1 MNVLIYIVNPSRYAA
16 ARVGRFVASAQYP
29 GKHLYDGRAM
39 TVAEFNNLPADFF
52 DKVDT
57 GGQSIQIKILD
68 GEESEIPAEVKKIA
82 PPPPSKA
89 EINAAANKQ
98 AVIDLA
104 AKHGLTLDPI
114 LTRRE
119 MEDALVAH
127 LNGED
132 E

>member
-1 MNVLIYIVNPSRYAA
+1 
-16 ARVGRFVASAQYP
+16 
-29 GKHLYDGRAM
+29 M